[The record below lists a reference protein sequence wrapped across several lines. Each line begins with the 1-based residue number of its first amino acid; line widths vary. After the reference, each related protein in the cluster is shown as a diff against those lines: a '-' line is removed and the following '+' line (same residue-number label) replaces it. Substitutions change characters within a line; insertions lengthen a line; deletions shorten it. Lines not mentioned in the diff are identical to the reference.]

1 MQFPYACISHHKVYS
16 DIIYNIHESSTIYM
30 PIKQELEFTNNSL
43 AIVNSAKKA
52 KNKVL
57 EESGSKIL

>member
-1 MQFPYACISHHKVYS
+1 
-16 DIIYNIHESSTIYM
+16 M